1 MVYQKLKMKQYWIH
15 KRYEDGKAR
24 WELTAAQFRSGA
36 PDAVRRAYE
45 PQAKAFNY
53 EILDVKEYII
63 KYS

>member
-1 MVYQKLKMKQYWIH
+1 MKQYWIH

-24 WELTAAQFRSGA
+24 WELTPAEFRSGN
-36 PDAVRRAYE
+36 PEAVRKAYE

>member
-1 MVYQKLKMKQYWIH
+1 MKQYWIH

-24 WELTAAQFRSGA
+24 WELTAAQFRSGD

-53 EILDVKEYII
+53 EILDVKE
-63 KYS
+63 

>member
-1 MVYQKLKMKQYWIH
+1 MKQYWIH

-24 WELTAAQFRSGA
+24 WELTAAQFRSGD

-63 KYS
+63 RYE